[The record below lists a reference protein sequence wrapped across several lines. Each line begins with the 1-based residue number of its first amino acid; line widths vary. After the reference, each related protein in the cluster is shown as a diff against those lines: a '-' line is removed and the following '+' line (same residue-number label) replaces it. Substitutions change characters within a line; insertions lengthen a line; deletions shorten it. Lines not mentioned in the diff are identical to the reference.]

1 MTFWDHLEVFRGGS
15 LRIVGV
21 LLVLMVGTFSLMTKF
36 YDPFVLG
43 PTTQDFFLY
52 RLLPNFRGDFH
63 VDIININ
70 VASQFLTHVSTSF
83 WFALVLAFPYVIWE
97 IWRFV
102 SPALYNNEKRPV
114 RFAFLFGTGMFYLG
128 CAVGYCVV
136 FPFTFRFLTEYQLS
150 ADIVNQISLNSYM
163 SNFLTLVFV
172 MGLVFEMPLL
182 IWLLSNMGLIDKSF
196 LRKYRRHAIVILVIL
211 AAIITPSGD
220 PFTLTVVFT
229 PLYLLYE
236 LGILLARKPEPDDD
250 DTPTDKTPV
259 PTTTAPIS
267 ETKASTSS
275 ADPSPSASAES
286 AEPASTETDESAES
300 TETGNAADP
309 PTAES
314 AEAPATEPEAVES
327 ETYDPEA
334 PPKRLDD
341 YYAS

>member
-1 MTFWDHLEVFRGGS
+1 MADDDKMTFWDHLEVFRGGS
-15 LRIVGV
+15 LRIIGV

-43 PTTQDFFLY
+43 PTSDQFFLY
-52 RLLPNFRGDFH
+52 RLLPNFRGEFH

-102 SPALYNNEKRPV
+102 SPALYKNEKKPV

-220 PFTLTVVFT
+220 PFTLTVVFL
-229 PLYLLYE
+229 PLYMLYE
-236 LGILLARKPEPDDD
+236 LGILLARKPEPEEDEETSGDN
-250 DTPTDKTPV
+250 TPTDNTPV
-259 PTTTAPIS
+259 PTSTAPIS
-267 ETKASTSS
+267 EPSAASSDTPAEPDSSDVETDTSS
-275 ADPSPSASAES
+275 DVSVSSE
-286 AEPASTETDESAES
+286 
-300 TETGNAADP
+300 NAAD
-309 PTAES
+309 AS
-314 AEAPATEPEAVES
+314 ASSDNPVEP
-327 ETYDPEA
+327 
-334 PPKRLDD
+334 
-341 YYAS
+341 